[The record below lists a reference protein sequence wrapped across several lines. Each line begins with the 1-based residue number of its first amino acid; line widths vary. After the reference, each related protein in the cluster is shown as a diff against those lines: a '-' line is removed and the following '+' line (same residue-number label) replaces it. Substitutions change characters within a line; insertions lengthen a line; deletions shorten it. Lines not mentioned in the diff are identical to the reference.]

1 MFTENFE
8 VSNMLSY
15 MWNFGTEGW
24 SGSTWYKMGSSEGSA
39 LAFRVLAKCSTSRAR
54 VAEMT
59 LPHSVVDTPVF
70 MPVGTQGTLKGL
82 LPEQLVAMD
91 CRIMLSNTYHLGNRL
106 FSKDDQHFVH
116 CMKSSHKTKIL
127 GRVLKSWKQLGVFT
141 SIQKQN
147 HSNSHFKSS
156 ISSICAQMS
165 HAKVYGLAK
174 IPPHRLRRFSDGLT
188 PRGLVF
194 LHPIVP
200 LTDIF

>member
-1 MFTENFE
+1 
-8 VSNMLSY
+8 
-15 MWNFGTEGW
+15 
-24 SGSTWYKMGSSEGSA
+24 MGSSEGSA

-106 FSKDDQHFVH
+106 FSKDEQQFVQ
-116 CMKSSHKTKIL
+116 CMKSSHFNTKIL

-141 SIQKQN
+141 SIQKQKQKP
-147 HSNSHFKSS
+147 SLESH
-156 ISSICAQMS
+156 
-165 HAKVYGLAK
+165 L
-174 IPPHRLRRFSDGLT
+174 
-188 PRGLVF
+188 
-194 LHPIVP
+194 
-200 LTDIF
+200 

>member
-1 MFTENFE
+1 
-8 VSNMLSY
+8 
-15 MWNFGTEGW
+15 
-24 SGSTWYKMGSSEGSA
+24 MGSSEGSA

-106 FSKDDQHFVH
+106 FSEEETQLVR
-116 CMKSSHKTKIL
+116 CMKSSPFNTKTL

-141 SIQKQN
+141 SIQKQKQKP
-147 HSNSHFKSS
+147 SLESHF
-156 ISSICAQMS
+156 
-165 HAKVYGLAK
+165 
-174 IPPHRLRRFSDGLT
+174 
-188 PRGLVF
+188 
-194 LHPIVP
+194 
-200 LTDIF
+200 

>member
-1 MFTENFE
+1 
-8 VSNMLSY
+8 
-15 MWNFGTEGW
+15 
-24 SGSTWYKMGSSEGSA
+24 MGSSEGSA

-106 FSKDDQHFVH
+106 FSEDETQLVL
-116 CMKSSHKTKIL
+116 CIKSSHETKIL

-147 HSNSHFKSS
+147 QRPSQQF
-156 ISSICAQMS
+156 
-165 HAKVYGLAK
+165 
-174 IPPHRLRRFSDGLT
+174 PF
-188 PRGLVF
+188 
-194 LHPIVP
+194 
-200 LTDIF
+200 